1 MCANNRSRK
10 TQSSDRVGV
19 VMELPE
25 GLLQL

>member
-10 TQSSDRVGV
+10 TQSSDPVGV
-19 VMELPE
+19 VMEFPE